1 VLRRWV
7 SGVEVGAELDEA
19 AQKDALVALAAAEE
33 AAAAAE
39 AQGRQYGAY
48 AVAVKAEAAKLEAV
62 LDSGKEAEEA
72 QRELV
77 LGLLAAHDVETKEA
91 KERRREA
98 EVHLLSAEA
107 RASSSHEA
115 ASEAAAQVASA
126 VRELKA
132 AQDRYETAQRARTE
146 ALGPVGEA
154 RVARDRVRCGHAMQE
169 EDEAAARVVVARL
182 VALEAPLKEEPEELG
197 APVVPQGKAE
207 MKVAIDAFNKDA
219 RKGLKVCIEKG
230 ILGPRPLD
238 VVSFLNAAHGLSA
251 TNVGEYFSR
260 IIRDEFISEVFM
272 LYVHGFDFT
281 GVTLDTALRKFLAK
295 FRLPGEAQII
305 DRIMEA
311 FAQQFC
317 GGNPEAF
324 SHPDTA
330 FILSFSIIMLN
341 TDIHNPSIKPERKM
355 TAEGFVRNNRG
366 IDGGEDLPRAM
377 LEEVYANIK
386 REEIKMNA
394 DAQKYGEVR
403 TFLAPEMEGWLAKQD
418 TNSWSQ
424 GWQRRWFVVT
434 DHCLYYFVKPE
445 DPQMRSIIPLE
456 TGVTVKVL
464 NQVDMTFLIARAD
477 GGQLKSAKLHTD
489 GHMNIENR
497 TEYVLQAGSL
507 EELAR
512 WVEAL
517 QEEIAV
523 QGTEEDDKR
532 QKRKKVVKAISE
544 RSKHNAGGAELEY

>member
-1 VLRRWV
+1 
-7 SGVEVGAELDEA
+7 
-19 AQKDALVALAAAEE
+19 
-33 AAAAAE
+33 
-39 AQGRQYGAY
+39 
-48 AVAVKAEAAKLEAV
+48 
-62 LDSGKEAEEA
+62 
-72 QRELV
+72 
-77 LGLLAAHDVETKEA
+77 
-91 KERRREA
+91 
-98 EVHLLSAEA
+98 
-107 RASSSHEA
+107 
-115 ASEAAAQVASA
+115 
-126 VRELKA
+126 
-132 AQDRYETAQRARTE
+132 
-146 ALGPVGEA
+146 
-154 RVARDRVRCGHAMQE
+154 
-169 EDEAAARVVVARL
+169 
-182 VALEAPLKEEPEELG
+182 
-197 APVVPQGKAE
+197 
-207 MKVAIDAFNKDA
+207 
-219 RKGLKVCIEKG
+219 
-230 ILGPRPLD
+230 
-238 VVSFLNAAHGLSA
+238 
-251 TNVGEYFSR
+251 
-260 IIRDEFISEVFM
+260 
-272 LYVHGFDFT
+272 
-281 GVTLDTALRKFLAK
+281 
-295 FRLPGEAQII
+295 
-305 DRIMEA
+305 
-311 FAQQFC
+311 
-317 GGNPEAF
+317 
-324 SHPDTA
+324 
-330 FILSFSIIMLN
+330 MLN